1 MNPPSW
7 FTDIAHIQTV
17 VDAIMGLPLIMIFQ
31 EGEVYGTFQDFI
43 SPRFQNGMAR
53 KLKGFVEIKPFTGNH
68 QLLEGRRLAYMY
80 YEHSSRK
87 KAYRKR
93 MTLKT
98 MFPKHRTMLLY
109 TRQMSQKEFLL
120 KIKPTPEIL
129 RVLKHNGFKTLKYL
143 WQVSNNPKLAIPN
156 AQKSLT
162 QFYEVRLHAKS
173 KTRTIQDKLK
183 IYPPPAAPMAK
194 ALSFRTQ
201 RNV

>member
-98 MFPKHRTMLLY
+98 MFPKHRTMLKY
-109 TRQMSQKEFLL
+109 ARQMSQKAFLSRTDISPDIQRAL
-120 KIKPTPEIL
+120 Q
-129 RVLKHNGFKTLKYL
+129 HNGFKNLKHL

-173 KTRTIQDKLK
+173 KTRAIQERFK
-183 IYPPPAAPMAK
+183 IHSSPAAPMAK
-194 ALSFRTQ
+194 TIPSASQ